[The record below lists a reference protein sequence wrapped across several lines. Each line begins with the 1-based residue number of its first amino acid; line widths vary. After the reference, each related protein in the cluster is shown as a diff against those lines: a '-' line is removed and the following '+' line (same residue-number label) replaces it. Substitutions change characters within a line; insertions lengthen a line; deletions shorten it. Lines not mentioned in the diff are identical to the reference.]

1 MKTSVIIPVKTFQK
15 SKTRLHLSEEKTIE
29 LCRLILEEVIRTINE
44 TKLIDKTIV
53 VTKEEQISDIIK
65 KYDCEKIQDEHETSV
80 NDAVK
85 LAEKYLINNEFTH
98 SIVLPL
104 DVPFFYSED
113 LEELLKFSS
122 DKSVLIVPSR
132 HFDGTNALIRT
143 PINSMTPRY
152 DEGSYSFQIESAKND
167 DIKISI
173 GLIYRLML
181 DIDNTEDLEF
191 VLKQNIKPEF
201 CDKIRRIIEA
211 WITFGL

>member
-15 SKTRLHLSEEKTIE
+15 SKTRLHLSNEKTRE
-29 LCRLILEEVIRTINE
+29 LCRLLLEEVIKTIDE
-44 TKLIDKTIV
+44 TKLIHKIIV
-53 VTKEEQISDIIK
+53 VTSEEQVSDIIK
-65 KYDCEKIQDEHETSV
+65 KYDCKKIQDEHETSV
-80 NDAVK
+80 NNAVK
-85 LAEKYLINNEFTH
+85 LAEEYLMDNEFTH

-113 LEELLKFSS
+113 LEKLLKFSS
-122 DKSVLIVPSR
+122 DNSVVIVPSR
-132 HFDGTNALIRT
+132 HFDGTNALVRT

-152 DEGSYSFQIESAKND
+152 DEGSHSFQIESAKND
-167 DIKISI
+167 DVKISI

-201 CDKIRRIIEA
+201 CDKIRTIIEK
-211 WITFGL
+211 

>member
-15 SKTRLHLSEEKTIE
+15 SKTRLQLSKEKTKE
-29 LCRLILEEVIRTINE
+29 LCIVLLEEVIKTVSE
-44 TKLIDKTIV
+44 SGLIDKIIV
-53 VTKEEQISDIIK
+53 VTNEAQVSNILK
-65 KYDCEKIQDEHETSV
+65 KYDCMKIQEKEETSV
-80 NDAVK
+80 NNAVK
-85 LAEKYLINNEFTH
+85 LAEKYLIEKEFTH

-122 DKSVLIVPSR
+122 EKSVIIVPSR
-132 HFDGTNALIRT
+132 HFDGTNALVRA

-152 DEGSYSFQIESAKND
+152 DEGSHSYQIESAKKDNV
-167 DIKISI
+167 KISI

-181 DIDNTEDLEF
+181 DIDSSEDLEF

-201 CDKIRRIIEA
+201 CEKIKKIIEN
-211 WITFGL
+211 

>member
-15 SKTRLHLSEEKTIE
+15 SKTRLHLSEEKTKK
-29 LCRLILEEVIRTINE
+29 LCRLLLEEVIRTINE
-44 TKLIDKTIV
+44 TELIDKIIV
-53 VTKEEQISDIIK
+53 VTNEEQVSDIIK
-65 KYDCEKIQDEHETSV
+65 KYNCEKIKDENETSV

-104 DVPFFYSED
+104 DVPFFYSDD
-113 LEELLKFSS
+113 LEKLLKFSS
-122 DKSVLIVPSR
+122 DKSVIIVPSR
-132 HFDGTNALIRT
+132 HFDGTNALVRT

-152 DEGSYSFQIESAKND
+152 DEGSHSFQIESAKNND
-167 DIKISI
+167 VKISI

-201 CDKIRRIIEA
+201 CDKIRKIMEN
-211 WITFGL
+211 

>member
-1 MKTSVIIPVKTFQK
+1 LKTSVIIPVKTFQK
-15 SKTRLHLSEEKTIE
+15 SKTRLHLSEEKTKK
-29 LCRLILEEVIRTINE
+29 LCRLLLEEVIRTINE
-44 TKLIDKTIV
+44 TELIDKIIV
-53 VTKEEQISDIIK
+53 VTNEEQVSDIIK
-65 KYDCEKIQDEHETSV
+65 KYNCEKIKDENETSV

-104 DVPFFYSED
+104 DVPFFYSDD
-113 LEELLKFSS
+113 LEKLLKFSS
-122 DKSVLIVPSR
+122 DKSVIIVPSR
-132 HFDGTNALIRT
+132 HFDGTNALVRT

-152 DEGSYSFQIESAKND
+152 DEGSHSFQIESAKNND
-167 DIKISI
+167 VKISI

-201 CDKIRRIIEA
+201 CDKIRKIMEN
-211 WITFGL
+211 

>member
-1 MKTSVIIPVKTFQK
+1 LKTSVIIPVKTFQK
-15 SKTRLHLSEEKTIE
+15 SKTRLHLSEEKTKK
-29 LCRLILEEVIRTINE
+29 LCRLLLEEVIRTINE
-44 TKLIDKTIV
+44 TELIDKIIV
-53 VTKEEQISDIIK
+53 VTNEEQVSDIIK
-65 KYDCEKIQDEHETSV
+65 KYDCKKIQDTYETSV

-85 LAEKYLINNEFTH
+85 LAEKYLIDNEFTH

-113 LEELLKFSS
+113 LEKLLKFSS
-122 DKSVLIVPSR
+122 DKSVVIVPSR
-132 HFDGTNALIRT
+132 HFDGTNALVRT

-152 DEGSYSFQIESAKND
+152 DEGSYRFQIESAKND
-167 DIKISI
+167 DVRIVI

-201 CDKIRRIIEA
+201 CNKIRTIIEK
-211 WITFGL
+211 